1 MLRLRCA
8 AGHPSSARRLVSV
21 HPLVGDAK
29 KDASRVSLGRSDR
42 ATDAR
47 LKRDALSVDR
57 ERRPEGAFDGS
68 NDARAALRTA
78 VRQQDREL
86 VAAKA

>member
-29 KDASRVSLGRSDR
+29 KDGRRVSVGRRER

-47 LKRDALSVDR
+47 VKRDALSVDR

-68 NDARAALRTA
+68 DDSRATLRPA
-78 VRQQDREL
+78 VGKQDREL